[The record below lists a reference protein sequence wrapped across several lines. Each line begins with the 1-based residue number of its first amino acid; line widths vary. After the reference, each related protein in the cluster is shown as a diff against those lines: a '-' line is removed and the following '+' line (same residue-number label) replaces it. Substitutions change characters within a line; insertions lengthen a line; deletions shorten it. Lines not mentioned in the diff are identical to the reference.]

1 MKEDTD
7 GVASAYGVLV
17 LLQVL
22 FERKRITSLYDLH
35 AHTVQ
40 GLNRFM
46 NGAMFLLIVCIF
58 EPDARMGSIK
68 SYFCLPDET
77 KSTTKKSSY
86 TKEVIIRS
94 YDWDLRHVDYGPKKT
109 EPNQPWSVFPT

>member
-68 SYFCLPDET
+68 SYFCLPDE
-77 KSTTKKSSY
+77 KNNN
-86 TKEVIIRS
+86 KEIFIYKRGNNKV
-94 YDWDLRHVDYGPKKT
+94 L
-109 EPNQPWSVFPT
+109 